1 MDHKRKKIYLYLA
14 LIGLIPLIFFT
25 GGPESPFRFLYYAT
39 LVLLISV
46 FDSKAIFQASFTFC
60 ILYGLMPFVKTG
72 KYPLYTVAIN
82 VFSFLLMAIAS
93 GYLADL
99 LRKEGDSYEKATD
112 IFHGLTNNLN
122 LKIMNLQSEIDSISE
137 SYERL
142 QKVDKKRIHFI
153 SGISHEL
160 RAPLS
165 SIRSFSEILINYEDI
180 DTVTKKEFLYIINS
194 ESERLTQLTDEILDA
209 VRMESGKIQ
218 WHMDSVDLADVIRTA
233 FRSMIPITKNK
244 GLLMEIDVPGRIH
257 PVRGDKNKLL
267 QVMLN
272 LISNAV
278 KFTPQGRITIGAEEM
293 SDQIKVFVSDTGEGI
308 YPEEKGKIFEDFY
321 RIGDDLLG
329 RPKGSGLGLSIAK
342 KIIDAHG
349 GSISVD
355 SQLGKGSTFSFTL
368 PRSEVISSPDR
379 EAKAVMRFSGRQIL
393 VLEDYV
399 PMRQFLR
406 VTLETLGYR
415 TMSAE
420 SVKQVLETAGIRK
433 PGAIFIGYPKSEGH
447 VNELRILSRIKEIP
461 IFLGIIINDE
471 KSGPQLAVN
480 GFISKPFDKYQI
492 LSTLGDVY
500 KGRTGKILI
509 ISPDSE
515 EARNLQVFIGT
526 NIYETAIVADVHAMN
541 MTRSLPDAIII
552 GTFHAEDMYGI
563 IGYLRNNPVSRNI
576 PVLLILNI
584 SLRDIK
590 CIGLASSG
598 YGSGLGK
605 VFTELE
611 GDIYSVANL

>member
-1 MDHKRKKIYLYLA
+1 MDLKKKKIYLYLSF
-14 LIGLIPLIFFT
+14 LGLIPLIFFT
-25 GGPESPFRFLYYAT
+25 GGPESPFRFLYYPV

-46 FDSKAIFQASFTFC
+46 FDSKALFQAALTFC
-60 ILYGLMPFVKTG
+60 ILFCLMPFARAG

-82 VFSFLLMAIAS
+82 AFSFLLIGIAS
-93 GYLADL
+93 GYLADV
-99 LRKEGDSYEKATD
+99 LRRERDSYQKATD

-180 DTVTKKEFLYIINS
+180 DAITKKEFLYIINS

-209 VRMESGKIQ
+209 VRMESGKIH
-218 WHMDSVDLADVIRTA
+218 WHMDSVDMADVIQTV
-233 FRSMIPITKNK
+233 FKSMVPITKNK
-244 GLLMEIDVPGRIH
+244 GLLMETHVPTGIH
-257 PVRGDKNKLL
+257 SIRGDKNKLF

-278 KFTPQGRITIGAEEM
+278 KFTSQGKIIIGAEDM
-293 SDQIKVFVSDTGEGI
+293 SDQIKVYVSDTGEGI

-321 RIGDDLLG
+321 RIGDGLVG

-349 GSISVD
+349 GNIWVE
-355 SQLGKGSTFSFTL
+355 SQLGKGSTFYFTL
-368 PRSEVISSPDR
+368 PKAEVVPLPDR
-379 EAKAVMRFSGRQIL
+379 EAKTVRHFSGRQIL

-406 VTLETLGYR
+406 VALETIGYR
-415 TMSAE
+415 TMSAD

-433 PGAIFIGYPKSEGH
+433 PGAILIGYPKSEEH
-447 VNELRILSRIKEIP
+447 FNELRILSRIKEIP
-461 IFLGIIINDE
+461 IFLAIIINDE

-480 GFISKPFDKYQI
+480 GYISKPFDKYQI
-492 LSTLGDVY
+492 LSTLG
-500 KGRTGKILI
+500 
-509 ISPDSE
+509 
-515 EARNLQVFIGT
+515 
-526 NIYETAIVADVHAMN
+526 
-541 MTRSLPDAIII
+541 
-552 GTFHAEDMYGI
+552 
-563 IGYLRNNPVSRNI
+563 
-576 PVLLILNI
+576 
-584 SLRDIK
+584 
-590 CIGLASSG
+590 
-598 YGSGLGK
+598 
-605 VFTELE
+605 
-611 GDIYSVANL
+611 

>member
-1 MDHKRKKIYLYLA
+1 MDLKKKKIYLYLSF
-14 LIGLIPLIFFT
+14 LGLIPLIFFT
-25 GGPESPFRFLYYAT
+25 GGPESPFRFFYYPV

-46 FDSKAIFQASFTFC
+46 FDSKALFHAALTFS
-60 ILYGLMPFVKTG
+60 ILFCLMPFARTG

-82 VFSFLLMAIAS
+82 ASSFLLIAIAS
-93 GYLADL
+93 GYLADVV
-99 LRKEGDSYEKATD
+99 RRERDSYQKATD

-180 DTVTKKEFLYIINS
+180 DAITKKEFLYIINS

-209 VRMESGKIQ
+209 VRMESGKIH
-218 WHMDSVDLADVIRTA
+218 WHMDSVDMADVIQTV
-233 FRSMIPITKNK
+233 FKSMIPITKNK
-244 GLLMEIDVPGRIH
+244 GLLMETHLPARIH
-257 PVRGDKNKLL
+257 SVRGDKNKLL

-278 KFTPQGRITIGAEEM
+278 KFTSQGKIIIGAEDM
-293 SDQIKVFVSDTGEGI
+293 SDQIKVYVSDTGEGI

-321 RIGDDLLG
+321 RIGDGLVG

-349 GSISVD
+349 GNIWVE
-355 SQLGKGSTFSFTL
+355 SQLGKGSTFYFTL
-368 PRSEVISSPDR
+368 PRAEVVPLPDR
-379 EAKAVMRFSGRQIL
+379 EVKAVSHLSGRQIL
-393 VLEDYV
+393 VLEGYV

-406 VTLETLGYR
+406 AALETIGYR

-420 SVKQVLETAGIRK
+420 SVKQVLETAGVRK
-433 PGAIFIGYPKSEGH
+433 PGAILIGYPKSEEYF
-447 VNELRILSRIKEIP
+447 NELRILSRIKEIP
-461 IFLGIIINDE
+461 IFLAVIINDE
-471 KSGPQLAVN
+471 KSGPQLAIN
-480 GFISKPFDKYQI
+480 GYISKPFDKYQI
-492 LSTLGDVY
+492 LSTLGEVY
-500 KGRTGKILI
+500 KGKTGKILI
-509 ISPDSE
+509 MSPDSE

-526 NIYETAIVADVHAMN
+526 NIYETTIVTDIHSINLAK
-541 MTRSLPDAIII
+541 SLPDVILI
-552 GTFHAEDMYGI
+552 GTFSAEEMYGI
-563 IGYLRNNPVSRNI
+563 IGYLRNNPVTRDI

-590 CIGLASSG
+590 CIGLASTG
-598 YGSGLGK
+598 YGSSLSR
-605 VFTELE
+605 VLAELE

>member
-1 MDHKRKKIYLYLA
+1 VDRKKKKIYLYVAFLS
-14 LIGLIPLIFFT
+14 LIPLIFFT
-25 GGPESPFRFLYYAT
+25 GGSESPFRFLYYAI

-46 FDSKAIFQASFTFC
+46 FDSKAIFQASLTFC
-60 ILYGLMPFVKTG
+60 ILYCLMPFAKAG
-72 KYPLYTVAIN
+72 KYPVYTVAIN
-82 VFSFLLMAIAS
+82 VPPFFLMAIAS

-99 LRKEGDSYEKATD
+99 LRKERDSYEKATD

-122 LKIMNLQSEIDSISE
+122 LKIMNLQSEIDSVSE
-137 SYERL
+137 AYERL

-160 RAPLS
+160 RAPLA

-180 DTVTKKEFLYIINS
+180 DAGTKNEFLSIINS

-209 VRMESGKIQ
+209 VRMESEKLQ
-218 WHMDSVDLADVIRTA
+218 WHMDCVDLADIIQTA
-233 FRSMIPITKNK
+233 FKSMVPITKNK
-244 GLLMEIDVPGRIH
+244 GLFMEVNIPERIH

-278 KFTPQGRITIGAEEM
+278 KFTSQGKIVIGAEEM
-293 SDQIKVFVSDTGEGI
+293 SDQIKVYVSDTGEGI
-308 YPEEKGKIFEDFY
+308 YPEEKEKIFEDFY

-349 GSISVD
+349 GSIQVD
-355 SQLGKGSTFSFTL
+355 SELGKGSTFSFTL
-368 PRSEVISSPDR
+368 PKAEVLPFPDR
-379 EAKAVMRFSGRQIL
+379 EIKSVTHFSGKQIM

-406 VTLETLGYR
+406 VAIESIGYR
-415 TMSAE
+415 TMSAD
-420 SVKQVLETAGIRK
+420 SVKQVLETAGMRK
-433 PGAIFIGYPKSEGH
+433 PDAIVIGYPKNEEYF
-447 VNELRILSRIKEIP
+447 NELRVLSRIKGIP
-461 IFLGIIINDE
+461 IFLAIIINDE
-471 KSGPQLAVN
+471 KRGAQLAVN
-480 GFISKPFDKYQI
+480 GYISKPIDKYQI
-492 LSTLGDVY
+492 LPTLGNVY
-500 KGRTGKILI
+500 KGKTGKILI
-509 ISPDSE
+509 ISSDSE

-526 NIYETAIVADVHAMN
+526 NQFETFIVADVYAMN
-541 MTRSLPDAIII
+541 LTRSLPDVIVV
-552 GTFHAEDMYGI
+552 GTFTAEDMYRI
-563 IGYLRNNPVSRNI
+563 IAYLRNNPVTRDI
-576 PVLLILNI
+576 PVLLMLNI

-590 CIGLASSG
+590 CIELASSG

-605 VFTELE
+605 VLTELE